1 MRWKTYVADALH
13 CKTKVNTMDLLTDR
27 IKDDMKAAMKG
38 GDKARLGV
46 IRLILA
52 AIKQVEVDERIVLDN
67 ERVILVLDKML
78 KQRRESIRQ
87 FADAGRH
94 DLVAIEEAE
103 IPVIQDFLPQAL
115 TETEIDSMVKD
126 AVAESGAESVK
137 DMGKVMALLKAKM
150 QGRADMSVVSIKI
163 KAALAG

>member
-1 MRWKTYVADALH
+1 
-13 CKTKVNTMDLLTDR
+13 MDLLTDR
-27 IKDDMKAAMKG
+27 IKEDMKVSMKG
-38 GDKARLGV
+38 GAKARLGV

-52 AIKQVEVDERIVLDN
+52 AIKQVEVDERIQLDN
-67 ERVILVLDKML
+67 DRVILVLDKML

-103 IPVIQDFLPQAL
+103 ILVIQDFLPQAL
-115 TETEIDSMVKD
+115 GEEEVDAMVSA
-126 AVAESGAESVK
+126 AVLESGAESVK

-150 QGRADMSVVSIKI
+150 QGRADMSVVSAKI
-163 KAALAG
+163 KTSLAG

>member
-1 MRWKTYVADALH
+1 
-13 CKTKVNTMDLLTDR
+13 MDLLTDR
-27 IKDDMKAAMKG
+27 IKEDMKASMKG
-38 GDKARLGV
+38 GAKARLGV

-52 AIKQVEVDERIVLDN
+52 AIKQVEVDERIQLDN

-87 FADAGRH
+87 FGDAGRL

-103 IPVIQDFLPQAL
+103 ILVIQDFLPQAL
-115 TETEIDSMVKD
+115 SEEEVDAMVSD
-126 AVAESGAESVK
+126 AVIESGAESVK

-150 QGRADMSVVSIKI
+150 QGRADMSIVSTKI